1 MSIFL
6 SININFSKSK
16 GRIVLEKLLEEQG
29 MGCLRLQGGSVR
41 LASAT
46 GGDNNVLCRA
56 LIPNFTSPLTNA
68 FTPDQLPHFELDM
81 SSRAE

>member
-1 MSIFL
+1 MSIFF
-6 SININFSKSK
+6 SFSVNFAKSK

-46 GGDNNVLCRA
+46 GGDNDVLC
-56 LIPNFTSPLTNA
+56 
-68 FTPDQLPHFELDM
+68 PDSKLQVSLDKYI
-81 SSRAE
+81 